1 MNNLKEN
8 LLQIF
13 TFNVTGSCFI
23 TLKMWKWGQASQVHI
38 II

>member
-23 TLKMWKWGQASQVHI
+23 TLKKEKEFSEER
-38 II
+38 